1 MVLLGA
7 PLFYM
12 LASPDQVAAA
22 QTKANEAVGAGAGA
36 GGSQRR

>member
-1 MVLLGA
+1 MVLLGV

-22 QTKANEAVGAGAGA
+22 KTTVNEGVGAGA